1 MSQRMSEKQAL
12 RFACMTSQSP
22 GCLAPL
28 NTSHCL
34 QGKVSVMQLDLAGLS
49 SVHAL
54 TKELL
59 HQHQRLDYII
69 LNAGGA
75 HLGPSKTHFLEE
87 SRLICV
93 CRGDGMP
100 ARQDQ
105 ARL

>member
-1 MSQRMSEKQAL
+1 MSQRMSEEQAQ
-12 RFACMTSQSP
+12 RFVCMTSQSP

-28 NTSHCL
+28 KTSHCL
-34 QGKVSVMQLDLAGLS
+34 QGKVSVMQLDLADLS

-75 HLGPSKTHFLEE
+75 FPGSMKTHVLEE
-87 SRLICV
+87 SRLKCV
-93 CRGDGMP
+93 CMGDGMP

>member
-1 MSQRMSEKQAL
+1 
-12 RFACMTSQSP
+12 
-22 GCLAPL
+22 
-28 NTSHCL
+28 
-34 QGKVSVMQLDLAGLS
+34 MQLDLADLC

-54 TKELL
+54 TQELL

-75 HLGPSKTHFLEE
+75 HLGLMKTHFLEE
-87 SRLICV
+87 SRLKCV
-93 CRGDGMP
+93 CRGEGMP